1 MTATSSL
8 RFTAE
13 ARSEVGLHRSG
24 NEDSALING
33 VLIAVADG
41 MGGHAGGEVASKVAI
56 TTLAQILPL
65 LNNDEMDSE
74 SLEDFLQSS
83 VLDVDNEIR
92 LTAEADDRL
101 SGMGT
106 TLTAIALYRN
116 KAYVLHT
123 GDSRA
128 YRLRGKEFTQITK
141 DHSVVQELID
151 AGTITE
157 EEAAVHPQRSV
168 LTNVLMGHGNIT
180 PLLIEYEVKAG
191 DKFLLCSDGLSN
203 VVSNQEIHKYLDED
217 DALSKLISLT
227 YERGAPDNVTVVIAD
242 AGNGETATAFFGAA
256 K

>member
-1 MTATSSL
+1 MQSISA
-8 RFTAE
+8 RFSAE

-65 LNNDEMDSE
+65 LNNNEMDSE

-128 YRLRGKEFTQITK
+128 YRLRGKEFTQLTK

-227 YERGAPDNVTVVIAD
+227 YERGAPDNVTVVIAE